1 MTKYPALFSFGK
13 EHILSALHTWLLYIG
28 CRKFLIVSDK
38 WMNYSMH
45 PMKTIGNASYL
56 VDLDIDWKYLFEKS
70 AFVCLHPWLW
80 CNDVNGFR
88 VFLMMLIF
96 PIVLSIL

>member
-45 PMKTIGNASYL
+45 PMKTIAVDTHQYSSIVWKFLLKGNANYL

-70 AFVCLHPWLW
+70 AFCLLASMAL
-80 CNDVNGFR
+80 VQ
-88 VFLMMLIF
+88 
-96 PIVLSIL
+96 